1 METDQGRI
9 INNLKGSNRKNIEM
23 EEIGHRCVHRTE
35 CQCPNGLFKNVIQ
48 KCVCNVCIC
57 VHSVNG

>member
-23 EEIGHRCVHRTE
+23 EEIGHRCVHRTVSVS
-35 CQCPNGLFKNVIQ
+35 KWIVQ
-48 KCVCNVCIC
+48 KRYTKMRL
-57 VHSVNG
+57 